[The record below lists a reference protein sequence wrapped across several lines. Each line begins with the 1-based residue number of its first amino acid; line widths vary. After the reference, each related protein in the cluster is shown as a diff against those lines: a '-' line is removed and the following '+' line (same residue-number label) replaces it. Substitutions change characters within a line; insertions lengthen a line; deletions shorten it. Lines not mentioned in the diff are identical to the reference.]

1 MSTARAGE
9 SRVFVPADNSG
20 GGAQRSLAKLAG
32 SPEDVDTMAQRRLSL
47 SIKLI
52 VVSTLLLAIVV
63 SLFGVM
69 NTMQSRRIIDEDA
82 ARLRAKISESLRAAG
97 LAQLQLLAEATRI
110 ALVQSDY
117 TTLQTM
123 VRNAAKGDDRVVAL
137 AVLDK
142 EGKVLAHS
150 DPAKAGGEAKD
161 ALRAALAATAPTAK
175 DEASVD
181 GTKAMTF
188 AAPVELQGQRL
199 WTVFLAFTLKPLEAE
214 LAQAEKHK
222 TEVIASSVRSTIF
235 VGLLAV
241 LVGVLFTVF
250 QGLSLS
256 RPLQAL
262 ARQADQIAGGDLQ
275 ARVDIRSQDEI
286 GLVGERFNYMAEQML
301 VLVQETMA
309 KATMEKEL
317 EVASTIQATLVPDS
331 SLVQLSGIRL
341 AGIFKPTT
349 HCGGDWWSYFKVNG
363 DRTLILV
370 GDVTGH
376 GVGSAMITAAAQG
389 STSTMIA
396 ATGGAIELKQL
407 LRTMNT
413 AIHATARG
421 KFVMT
426 CFASLYDPATGVLQ
440 YANAGHNFPYHF
452 DRDAKKLSPLVV
464 RGNRLGDLVG
474 SDYEV
479 KELKLRQGDGLFW
492 YTDGVV
498 ECEDIRGEEFGEK
511 RFRELLQQQA
521 DVQPDHALQAIMG
534 SVTAFSGGVPQK
546 DDITVVVAKVA

>member
-1 MSTARAGE
+1 MAKR
-9 SRVFVPADNSG
+9 RVN
-20 GGAQRSLAKLAG
+20 
-32 SPEDVDTMAQRRLSL
+32 LSV
-47 SIKLI
+47 KLI
-52 VVSTLLLAIVV
+52 IVSTLLLAVVV

-82 ARLRAKISESLRAAG
+82 QRLAARISESLRAAG
-97 LAQLQLLAEATRI
+97 QAQLQLLVETSRI

-117 TTLQTM
+117 TTLQTT
-123 VRNAAKGDDRVVAL
+123 VRNAAKEDNRVVEI

-142 EGKVLAHS
+142 TGKVLVHS
-150 DPAKAGGEAKD
+150 NPARAGGEAKD
-161 ALRAALAATAPTAK
+161 ALREALAATAPTTK
-175 DEASVD
+175 NEAMVS

-188 AAPVELQGQRL
+188 AAPVEIQGQRL
-199 WTVFLAFTLKPLEAE
+199 YAVFLAFTLKPLEAE
-214 LAQAEKHK
+214 LEQTEKHK
-222 TEVIASSVRSTIF
+222 REVIASSVRSTIF
-235 VGLLAV
+235 IGLLAV
-241 LVGVLFTVF
+241 LVGALFTVF

-256 RPLQAL
+256 RPLQQL

-275 ARVDIRSQDEI
+275 ARVDIKSGDEI
-286 GLVGERFNYMAEQML
+286 GLLGERFNYMAEQML

-331 SLVQLSGIRL
+331 SLVSLSGLKL
-341 AGIFKPTT
+341 AGLFKPTT
-349 HCGGDWWSYFKVNG
+349 HCGGDWWNYFRVQGEK
-363 DRTLILV
+363 TLVLV

-396 ATGGAIELKQL
+396 ATGGAIDLKQL
-407 LRTMNT
+407 LRNMNT

-426 CFASLYDPATGVLQ
+426 CFASLYDPTTGTLQ

-452 DRDAKKLSPLVV
+452 EKDAKKLSPLVV

-479 KELKLRQGDGLFW
+479 KELQLKPGDALFW
-492 YTDGVV
+492 YTDGVI
-498 ECEDIRGEEFGEK
+498 ECEDIRGEEYGEK
-511 RFRELLQQQA
+511 RFRELLQKQA
-521 DVQPDHALQAIMG
+521 DAQPDLALSAIMS
-534 SVTAFSGGVPQK
+534 SVTAFAGGVPQK
-546 DDITVVVAKVA
+546 DDITVVVARVG